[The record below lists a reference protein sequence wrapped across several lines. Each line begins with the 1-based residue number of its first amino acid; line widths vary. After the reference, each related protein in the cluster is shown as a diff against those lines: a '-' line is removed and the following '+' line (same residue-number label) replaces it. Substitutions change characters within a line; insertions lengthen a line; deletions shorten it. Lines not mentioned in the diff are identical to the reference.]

1 MANFKKVNKTIKTT
15 TGLDIEVVRGDGY
28 VWFDGD
34 DGFDKIESIYV
45 NPVATPTTDL
55 VRICLEEIKK
65 ERGTILDAKKKY
77 EDFIAALPEDTRSE
91 IEGEAFANSFAV
103 EVHDEYADDLERWT
117 VAFETARMYADGEFS

>member
-45 NPVATPTTDL
+45 NPVTTTTTDL
-55 VRICLEEIKK
+55 VRICLEEIRK
-65 ERGTILDAKKKY
+65 EIK
-77 EDFIAALPEDTRSE
+77 
-91 IEGEAFANSFAV
+91 
-103 EVHDEYADDLERWT
+103 
-117 VAFETARMYADGEFS
+117 